1 MEMPGDGHM
10 IPAVRHLAGVTIA
23 GAILLA
29 GVGLQTGVA
38 PPAQRALAVF
48 LMTAVLWLTKPIPLG
63 ISSLLAV
70 VALVGTGA
78 VDSFKTAA
86 TGYASRIVFFLL
98 LLLLLGEAIQR
109 VGLDVQLARRLL
121 VRPMTPRTAVVRVAG
136 AMLLAAVFM
145 PSGLARTVT
154 FMPVIDRLNGLFELD
169 DRNGFLR
176 AAFLIVGQVNPIASL
191 ALMTGGGMAI
201 LSAEVIRV
209 EVTAITWLEWA
220 AYMLPPV
227 VAIYAIVTG
236 VIVWTAQVPAAPRID
251 GSVLPPQ
258 SLDGDQRLVAAVM
271 LVTIALWVVGSLTGM
286 STIVPPLLAVLVLSA
301 PGVRILR
308 SADVGRVNWNILLLF
323 GAIMSLIAA
332 LQQTGALGA
341 VIDGLVG
348 TIPLATLPPAAAVT
362 VVLVGVG
369 LIRIAFSTGSAALA
383 IVLPVVITLGGA
395 LGVEPL
401 WFSLAAVLIVGT
413 VTLLPF
419 HLPTVLLV
427 TEHYPDLGT
436 ANIIRVGLLAVT
448 IAAGVIAVS
457 WSVYWPWLAAVI

>member
-1 MEMPGDGHM
+1 MT
-10 IPAVRHLAGVTIA
+10 PAVRHLAGGAIA

-29 GVGLQTGVA
+29 GIWLQTGLA

-48 LMTAVLWLTKPIPLG
+48 LMTAVLWLTKPVPLG
-63 ISSLLAV
+63 VSSLLGV

-78 VDSFKTAA
+78 VDSFEAA
-86 TGYASRIVFFLL
+86 AAGYASRIVFFLL

-109 VGLDVQLARRLL
+109 VGLDVHLARRLV

-136 AMLLAAVFM
+136 AMLLAALFM

-154 FMPVIDRLNGLFELD
+154 FIPVVDRLNGLFELED
-169 DRNGFLR
+169 NNGFLR
-176 AAFLIVGQVNPIASL
+176 AALLIVGQVNPIASL

-209 EVTAITWLEWA
+209 EVTPITWLEWA

-227 VAIYAIVTG
+227 VITYAMLTG
-236 VIVWTAQVPAAPRID
+236 VIIWTARVPAAPRID
-251 GSVLPPQ
+251 GSALPAQ
-258 SLDGDQRLVAAVM
+258 SLDGEQRLVAAVM

-323 GAIMSLIAA
+323 GAIMSLIGA
-332 LQQTGALGA
+332 LQQTGALAA
-341 VIDGLVG
+341 VIGALVG
-348 TIPLATLPPAAAVT
+348 TIPLATLPPAVAVT

-369 LIRIAFSTGSAALA
+369 LIRVAFSTGSAALA

-395 LGVEPL
+395 LGVDPL
-401 WFSLAAVLIVGT
+401 SFSLAAVLIVGAT
-413 VTLLPF
+413 TLLPF

-436 ANIIRVGLLAVT
+436 ADIIRVGLLAVT
-448 IAAGVIAVS
+448 IAAGVIAGS
-457 WSVYWPWLAAVI
+457 WIVYWPWLAAVI